1 MLSNFVAI
9 TLFIQL
15 FYVVKC
21 IEEQPKEPWIDPYD
35 MGFSDTPNKKNDV
48 TDISKEAVVPCQ
60 PTIDPFLKR
69 HVHRIIRELNIRE
82 DTKHVNVDIHVTLT
96 TVDIMSLKT
105 FVQFDVTNSPASEKL
120 RVLHSLDTSLENM
133 LKHVENFE
141 TDHEQLS
148 NDRSIITTVIFW
160 LESHFDIIPLIIAL
174 VLTFCLW
181 RGMPMWKLGVS
192 ILVISCGWE
201 WSLMYKKVLAKKFE
215 MMVRD
220 GGEIPPYCSPD
231 AKSFL
236 QRLFPGVFSNDK
248 DCIRYQEALTVN
260 AYLDV
265 NPAMAVLK
273 TFSKLLLQPLGH
285 LGEKLGIFFNEV
297 LSSNTYLAL
306 PAVAFFSGFLA
317 INCHNCD
324 FGWI

>member
-15 FYVVKC
+15 FYVKC

-35 MGFSDTPNKKNDV
+35 MGFSDTPNKKNHV

-96 TVDIMSLKT
+96 KVDIMSLRT
-105 FVQFDVTNSPASEKL
+105 FVQFDVTNSSVSEKM
-120 RVLHSLDTSLENM
+120 RVLHSLETSLENM

-148 NDRSIITTVIFW
+148 NVKSIITTVIFW
-160 LESHFDIIPLIIAL
+160 LESHFDIISLIIAM

-231 AKSFL
+231 AKLFL

-248 DCIRYQEALTVN
+248 DCIRYQEAL
-260 AYLDV
+260 
-265 NPAMAVLK
+265 K
-273 TFSKLLLQPLGH
+273 
-285 LGEKLGIFFNEV
+285 
-297 LSSNTYLAL
+297 
-306 PAVAFFSGFLA
+306 
-317 INCHNCD
+317 
-324 FGWI
+324 